1 MRTERIA
8 GMLQSLRKGAC
19 ALRAAEDG
27 PTAAEYA
34 ILLAGLVIVAMV
46 AIGGIGS
53 RIFNVYQAINT
64 AVANI

>member
-8 GMLQSLRKGAC
+8 GPLQ
-19 ALRAAEDG
+19 ALWNRARDFRAAEDG